1 MKDHFFL
8 AFSNL
13 KRRGLRSWLT
23 MIGIFIGIAAV
34 VGLISLGQGLQNS
47 INEQFEQLGKD
58 TIVVQSKT
66 IGPPGSATSEKLIL
80 TIKDLEAIRNVRGV
94 DIAAGIL
101 IKTSVIEFREETEVE
116 MVIGI
121 APEDLSLFSNMQ
133 SFKVVEGRDLKKGD
147 IFKTIIGYNNGV
159 SGKIWKT
166 GIEVGDTIII
176 EGTEF
181 KVVGILDKTGNPF
194 NDAAVYIPKETLR
207 KVLNI
212 ENEESEIDV
221 KVQEGFNPS
230 DVADAITRKLRQFRE
245 EKEGQETFIVQTAEQ
260 LLTSFTNI
268 FNIVQGVLVGIAAIS
283 LLVGG
288 IGIMNT
294 MYTSVLER
302 TKEIG
307 TMKAVGAKN
316 SDILY
321 IFLFESGLLGLVG
334 GAIGVSLGVG
344 LGKGVQYIA
353 TVALGTNLLQA
364 SISLPL
370 IVGALTFSFFIGTL
384 SGVLPAMQAARLKP
398 ADALRY
404 E

>member
-34 VGLISLGQGLQNS
+34 VGLISLGQGLQAA
-47 INEQFEQLGKD
+47 IVDQFEQLGKD
-58 TIVVQSKT
+58 TIIIQSQ
-66 IGPPGSATSEKLIL
+66 SSNSFASSSSNSLAL
-80 TIKDLEAIRNVRGV
+80 TTDNLDAIKEVRGV
-94 DIAAGIL
+94 
-101 IKTSVIEFREETEVE
+101 KE
-116 MVIGI
+116 
-121 APEDLSLFSNMQ
+121 
-133 SFKVVEGRDLKKGD
+133 
-147 IFKTIIGYNNGV
+147 
-159 SGKIWKT
+159 
-166 GIEVGDTIII
+166 
-176 EGTEF
+176 
-181 KVVGILDKTGNPF
+181 VVGILARGGVIGYKDEKEAALIIGISPEDINVFSKIQTFKVAEGRILKEGDNFKVIVGYSLSVDGEVWKNGVEIGNTITIEGEEFKVIGIMAKTGDPS
-194 NDAAVYIPKETLR
+194 NDAGVYIPKETM
-207 KVLNI
+207 KEVLGISNQEDEI
-212 ENEESEIDV
+212 IVKSE
-221 KVQEGFNPS
+221 EGFAPS
-230 DVADAITRKLRQFRE
+230 YVANAIKKELRQARE
-245 EKEGQETFIVQTAEQ
+245 EKEGEETFIVQTSEE
-260 LLTSFTNI
+260 LITSFTDI

-288 IGIMNT
+288 VGIMNT

-334 GAIGVSLGVG
+334 GTIGIGLGVG
-344 LGKGVQYIA
+344 LGKGVEYIA
-353 TVALGTNLLQA
+353 AMTLGTNLLQA
-364 SISLPL
+364 SITAPL
-370 IVGALTFSFFIGTL
+370 ILGALIFSFLIGTL